1 MGRGRPAPAAGHP
14 PLCETPAHVVPKR
27 SRCHVASHHRAGFGR
42 AGRAANP
49 GSPEPTRSRPD
60 GHARRWGTDLKSVPV
75 KSAPF
80 LGVIGGSGLY
90 EMEGPTRVTRVRLC
104 TPFGPP
110 SDEIAVGDLEN
121 VRVAF
126 LARHGRGHRLSP
138 SEINYRANI
147 YALKKLGVER
157 VVSVSAVGS
166 MKEALQPGHVVIP
179 NQFYDQTKRRIGT
192 FFEGGLVAHVAL
204 ADPVCRDEA
213 GKLAEAARKCGAT
226 VHEGGV
232 YLCIEGPQFS
242 TRGESLIYRQ
252 WGVDVIGMTNL
263 PEAKLAR
270 EAQLCYATLA
280 LVTDYDCWHPGH
292 DAVTVDAIIETL
304 HRNVA
309 LSRQIIQTVA
319 PALTGDRPCSCARA
333 LETAVLTP
341 RHQVPAATRKRL
353 SLLLGPSVEPKKG
366 A

>member
-1 MGRGRPAPAAGHP
+1 MK
-14 PLCETPAHVVPKR
+14 TAH
-27 SRCHVASHHRAGFGR
+27 
-42 AGRAANP
+42 
-49 GSPEPTRSRPD
+49 
-60 GHARRWGTDLKSVPV
+60 
-75 KSAPF
+75 APF

-90 EMEGPTRVTRVRLC
+90 EMKGLTRVTRVHVS

-110 SDEIAVGDLEN
+110 SDAIVVGDLEG

-179 NQFYDQTKRRIGT
+179 HQFYDQTKRRIGT

-319 PALTGDRPCSCARA
+319 PTLTGDRPCSCARA

-341 RHQVPAATRKRL
+341 RHQIPAATRKRL
-353 SLLLGPSVEPKKG
+353 SLLLGPSAEPKKG

>member
-1 MGRGRPAPAAGHP
+1 
-14 PLCETPAHVVPKR
+14 
-27 SRCHVASHHRAGFGR
+27 
-42 AGRAANP
+42 
-49 GSPEPTRSRPD
+49 
-60 GHARRWGTDLKSVPV
+60 
-75 KSAPF
+75 
-80 LGVIGGSGLY
+80 
-90 EMEGPTRVTRVRLC
+90 MEGPTRVTRVRVS

-110 SDEIAVGDLEN
+110 SDEIAVGDLEG

-179 NQFYDQTKRRIGT
+179 HQFYDQTKRRIGT

-252 WGVDVIGMTNL
+252 WSEIGR
-263 PEAKLAR
+263 ASCR
-270 EAQLCYATLA
+270 ER
-280 LVTDYDCWHPGH
+280 V
-292 DAVTVDAIIETL
+292 
-304 HRNVA
+304 
-309 LSRQIIQTVA
+309 
-319 PALTGDRPCSCARA
+319 
-333 LETAVLTP
+333 
-341 RHQVPAATRKRL
+341 
-353 SLLLGPSVEPKKG
+353 SVVVCVREV
-366 A
+366 

>member
-1 MGRGRPAPAAGHP
+1 
-14 PLCETPAHVVPKR
+14 
-27 SRCHVASHHRAGFGR
+27 
-42 AGRAANP
+42 
-49 GSPEPTRSRPD
+49 
-60 GHARRWGTDLKSVPV
+60 
-75 KSAPF
+75 
-80 LGVIGGSGLY
+80 
-90 EMEGPTRVTRVRLC
+90 MEGPTRVTRVRVS

-110 SDEIAVGDLEN
+110 SDEIAVGDLEG

-179 NQFYDQTKRRIGT
+179 HQFYDQTKRRIGT

-263 PEAKLAR
+263 QEAKLAR
-270 EAQLCYATLA
+270 EAELCFATLA
-280 LVTDYDCWHPGH
+280 LVTDYDCWNTEARDVVAKDILAILSKNVATAQHLIR
-292 DAVTVDAIIETL
+292 DAVARIPTERTCPCASALKDAIVT
-304 HRNVA
+304 
-309 LSRQIIQTVA
+309 
-319 PALTGDRPCSCARA
+319 DRARI
-333 LETAVLTP
+333 
-341 RHQVPAATRKRL
+341 PAAVKQEL
-353 SLLLGPSVEPKKG
+353 AIIVGKYLGV
-366 A
+366 